1 MIDKDLLDILACPE
15 TKKDLELAPPDLV
28 TKINKAIGEGRV
40 RNKLQQKVDQAI
52 EGGLFR
58 VGDKSCIYPIRDHI
72 PILLVDEL
80 ILLTGVIDS

>member
-15 TKKDLELAPPDLV
+15 TKKDLELADDETV
-28 TKINKAIGEGRV
+28 KRINKAIGEGRV
-40 RNKLQQKVDQAI
+40 RNKLQQKIDQPI

-58 VGDKSCIYPIRDHI
+58 VGDKSCIYPIRDNI

-80 ILLTGVIDS
+80 ILLKGVVDP

>member
-15 TKKDLELAPPDLV
+15 TKKDVELADKDTV
-28 TKINKAIGEGRV
+28 EKINKAIQEGRV
-40 RNKLQQKVDQAI
+40 RNKLQQKVDQPI

-58 VGDKSCIYPIRDHI
+58 VGDRSCIYPIRDRI

-80 ILLTGVIDS
+80 ILLAGIIDP

>member
-15 TKKDLELAPPDLV
+15 TKKDVELADEKTV
-28 TKINKAIGEGRV
+28 TVINKAISEGRV
-40 RNKLQQKVDQAI
+40 RNKLQQKVDQPI

-72 PILLVDEL
+72 PVLLVDEL
-80 ILLTGVIDS
+80 IILTGIIDQ